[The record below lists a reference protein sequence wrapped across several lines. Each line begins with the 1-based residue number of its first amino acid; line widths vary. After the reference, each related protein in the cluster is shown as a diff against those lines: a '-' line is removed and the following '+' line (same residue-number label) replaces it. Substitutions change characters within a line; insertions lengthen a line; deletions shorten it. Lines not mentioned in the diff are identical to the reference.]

1 MLWIK
6 FKHMLIKKLVRNM
19 ILEKSFYSKGAL
31 DLAKELL
38 GKTIVRKIDGRVLKG
53 KIVETEAY
61 IGKIDK
67 ASHAYNGRRT
77 ARTEPLFHEGGI
89 AYVYFIYGLYHCF
102 NVISGEKDKGEGV
115 LVRAV
120 EPLNEFNY
128 ISQKRF
134 KKNFDE
140 LSNAKKKTVTNGP
153 SKLCMAYSIDKSENY
168 KKLYENGDFY
178 IEDSNESDFEIV
190 ETKRIGIDYAEEAID
205 FPWRFYI
212 KGNSYISVK

>member
-1 MLWIK
+1 
-6 FKHMLIKKLVRNM
+6 M
-19 ILEKSFYSKGAL
+19 ILEKSFYSMNAL
-31 DLAKELL
+31 ELAKKLL
-38 GKTIVRKIDGRVLKG
+38 GKTLVRKVDGRVLKG

-61 IGKIDK
+61 IGEIDK

-77 ARTEPLFHEGGI
+77 ERTEPLFHEGGI

-115 LVRAV
+115 LIRAI
-120 EPLNEFNY
+120 EPLNEFDY

-140 LSNAKKKTVTNGP
+140 LTAAKKKTLTNGP
-153 SKLCMAYSIDKSENY
+153 SKLCMAYSINKDDNY
-168 KKLYENGDFY
+168 KKLYEDGDFY
-178 IEDSNESDFEIV
+178 IEDSDEDCFEIV
-190 ETKRIGIDYAEEAID
+190 ETTRIGIDYAEEAVD

-212 KGNSYISVK
+212 KGNTYISAK